1 MDQRRE
7 FFEQLMNDD
16 EIRTFLD
23 DKSLEAKERN
33 NFHPPLCEVFRKP
46 FTRLKAGDHNFFID
60 PEAKKELHSII
71 NNKVQYIVEDQT
83 GNIQSVENFNK
94 KRRIGIVFS
103 GGPSPGGHSVI
114 AGLFDAAQKANP
126 DSVIIGFLMG
136 LDGVIENESI
146 ELTKETVDHY
156 RNLGGF
162 TMIKTG
168 RAKIDSPE
176 KIRLS
181 RQTCKQLELDALV
194 IVGGDDSN
202 TNAAF
207 LAQELI
213 KDGIQVI
220 GVPKTIDGDVQ
231 VRDEDGNVLC
241 AISFGFHSA
250 ARSYAQQISHLCSDG
265 SSDVKYWHVCKVMG
279 RVASHIALEAALQTH
294 ANMTLIG
301 EDLINYV
308 DHKRL
313 LENNQE
319 GEIDFDAYGVT
330 LNQLSKIVSQAI
342 VRRARYGK
350 NHGILIIPEGILEF
364 INEIQKF
371 IIKLNTIIA
380 DFNNTHDKNFHAVF
394 TTLNEKLEYLNNLT
408 ENNKTFSIWNK
419 SDDEMFNEIPAFF
432 REDLLM
438 ERDTHGNFPFSLV
451 ETEKVLMGLVDEYL
465 NMLFKQGD
473 YKIGV
478 ERAYFERAMTKNGLA
493 PQEYGPI
500 LFEKYDDLT
509 QNYLLMKKPIICNKS
524 LKQILIQTG
533 KLKDFDDIHPALLKI
548 LKKAIPNFKTRLHFY
563 GYDGRGS
570 NPTRFDCMY
579 AYNLGHSVFSLV
591 ANGTTGQ
598 MAAIKNLEKGFD
610 HWEPIG
616 IPLAPLM
623 HLEERKGKLSL
634 VMEKSIVDT
643 ESPAF
648 KVVKSLRERWLAA
661 NESTDCYR
669 KPAPI
674 RFTGDTE
681 EDRPITLILNGSDT
695 LTNILTTE

>member
-1 MDQRRE
+1 MDQRLI
-7 FFEQLMNDD
+7 EQLMKDD
-16 EIRTFLD
+16 EIRIFLD

-33 NFHPPLCEVFRKP
+33 RFHPPLCEVFRKP
-46 FTRLKAGDHNFFID
+46 ITKLEEGNHGFFID
-60 PEAKKELHSII
+60 PEAKKKLSSII
-71 NNKVQYIVEDQT
+71 NNKVQYIVEDKSDDPQ
-83 GNIQSVENFNK
+83 IDEKYHK

-103 GGPSPGGHSVI
+103 GGPSPGGHNVI
-114 AGLFDAAQKANP
+114 SGLFDAAQKANP

-146 ELTKETVDHY
+146 ELKKEDVDHY

-162 TMIKTG
+162 TLIKTG

-176 KIRLS
+176 KIRFS
-181 RQTCKQLELDALV
+181 RQTCKDLELDALV

-213 KDGIQVI
+213 NDGIQVI

-294 ANMTLIG
+294 ANLTLIG

-313 LENNQE
+313 AENNKE

-330 LNQLSKIVSQAI
+330 LQQLSEIVSQAI
-342 VRRARYGK
+342 VRRAKYGK

-380 DFNNTHDKNFHAVF
+380 DFNNSNNKDFHTVLP
-394 TTLNEKLEYLNNLT
+394 TLNEKLDYLNKLV
-408 ENNKTFSIWNK
+408 ENNKAHSIWNK
-419 SDDEMFNEIPAFF
+419 NDNEMFNEIPAFF

-451 ETEKVLMGLVDEYL
+451 ETEKVLMGLVDEHL
-465 NMLFKQGD
+465 NKLIMQGD
-473 YKIGV
+473 YKIGI
-478 ERAYFERAMTKNGLA
+478 ERNYYEKTLKKGGLS

-500 LFEKYDDLT
+500 LFENYDDLA
-509 QNYLLMKKPIICNKS
+509 QKYLLMKKPIICNKS
-524 LKQILIQTG
+524 LKEIL
-533 KLKDFDDIHPALLKI
+533 LKANTLTDHEDLHPSLIKI
-548 LKKAIPNFKTRLHFY
+548 LKKSIPNFKTRLHFY

-570 NPTRFDCMY
+570 NPTRFDSMY
-579 AYNLGHSVFSLV
+579 AYNLGYSVFSLI
-591 ANGTTGQ
+591 ANGSTGQ
-598 MAAIKNLEKGFD
+598 MAAIKNLEKGFE

-643 ESPAF
+643 ESQAF
-648 KVVKSLRERWLAA
+648 RVVKSLREKWLAA
-661 NESTDCYR
+661 DESNDCYR

-681 EDRPITLILNGSDT
+681 EDRPITLILNGSDA
-695 LTNILTTE
+695 LKKV

>member
-1 MDQRRE
+1 MNLSHD
-7 FFEQLMNDD
+7 FFKQLMNDP
-16 EIRTFLD
+16 EIRTVLD

-33 NFHPPLCEVFRKP
+33 NFNPPLCDVFRKP
-46 FTRLKAGDHNFFID
+46 MTQLEKGNHNFFID
-60 PEAKKELHSII
+60 PEAKRQLPDII
-71 NNKVQYIVEDQT
+71 NSKVQYVTE
-83 GNIQSVENFNK
+83 GNTDDTHANEQFHK
-94 KRRIGIVFS
+94 KRRIGIAFS
-103 GGPSPGGHSVI
+103 GGPSPGGHNVI
-114 AGLFDAAQKANP
+114 AGIFDAAKKANP

-136 LDGVIENESI
+136 LDGVIESEAI
-146 ELTKETVDHY
+146 ELTKEDVDHY

-162 TMIKTG
+162 TIIKTG
-168 RAKIDSPE
+168 RAKINSPE
-176 KIRLS
+176 KLRLS
-181 RQTCKQLELDALV
+181 RQTCKDLQLDALV
-194 IVGGDDSN
+194 IIGGDDSN

-250 ARSYAQQISHLCSDG
+250 SRSYSQQISHLCSDG
-265 SSDVKYWHVCKVMG
+265 GSDVKYWHVCKVMG

-308 DHKRL
+308 DKKRL
-313 LENNQE
+313 ANSQHNN
-319 GEIDFDAYGVT
+319 EIDFDAYGVT
-330 LNQLSKIVSQAI
+330 LRQLSKIVSQAI

-350 NHGILIIPEGILEF
+350 NNGILIIPEGILEF

-371 IIKLNTIIA
+371 IIKLNTIIG
-380 DFNNTHDKNFHAVF
+380 DYNNTHQKDFHTAF
-394 TTLNEKLEYLNNLT
+394 PTLNDKLNYLKSIAEKNEPY
-408 ENNKTFSIWNK
+408 SIWNLH
-419 SDDEMFNEIPAFF
+419 DNEMFNEIPEFF

-451 ETEKVLMGLVDEYL
+451 ETERVLMGLVDDYL
-465 NMLFKQGD
+465 KELYHKGLFKLGIARS
-473 YKIGV
+473 YFKKI
-478 ERAYFERAMTKNGLA
+478 MNNSDLN

-500 LFEKYDDLT
+500 LFENYTNSNHHFLLLKKSIVSSSDL
-509 QNYLLMKKPIICNKS
+509 KKE
-524 LKQILIQTG
+524 LIQTE
-533 KLKDFDDIHPALLKI
+533 KLLEDNDIHPALLKI
-548 LKKAIPNFKTRLHFY
+548 FNKSIPNFKTRLHFY

-579 AYNLGHSVFSLV
+579 AYNLGNTAFSLI
-591 ANGTTGQ
+591 ANGITGQ
-598 MAAIKNLEKGFD
+598 MAAVKNLEKGFT

-643 ESPAF
+643 KSPAF
-648 KVVKSLRERWLAA
+648 QVVKKFREKWLAA
-661 NESTDCYR
+661 NDLPECYR
-669 KPAPI
+669 HPAPI

-681 EDRPITLILNGSDT
+681 EDRPITLILNGSNY
-695 LTNILTTE
+695 LKKILTKE

>member
-1 MDQRRE
+1 MDQTRYL
-7 FFEQLMNDD
+7 FEHLMNDD
-16 EIRTFLD
+16 EIRNVLD
-23 DKSLEAKERN
+23 DQSLEAKERN

-46 FTRLKAGDHNFFID
+46 ITQLRTGEHHFFID
-60 PEAKKELHSII
+60 PEAKKQLPDII
-71 NNKVQYIVEDQT
+71 DNKVQYLIEGQTDDLQAVEHF
-83 GNIQSVENFNK
+83 SR

-103 GGPSPGGHSVI
+103 GGPSPGGHNVI

-126 DSVIIGFLMG
+126 DSQIIGFLMG
-136 LDGVIENESI
+136 LDGVIENEAV

-168 RAKIDSPE
+168 RAKINSPE
-176 KIRLS
+176 KLSLS
-181 RQTCKQLELDALV
+181 RQTCKALELDALV

-308 DHKRL
+308 DKKL
-313 LENNQE
+313 LAKNQHH
-319 GEIDFDAYGVT
+319 GEINFDAYGVT
-330 LNQLSKIVSQAI
+330 LRQLSKIVSQAV
-342 VRRARYGK
+342 VRRARFGK
-350 NHGILIIPEGILEF
+350 NNGILIIPEGILEF

-380 DFNNTHDKNFHAVF
+380 DYKHVHGSDFHGAF
-394 TTLNEKLEYLNNLT
+394 PTLGEKLDYLKQLAHKNAPH
-408 ENNKTFSIWNK
+408 SIWNMR
-419 SDDEMFNEIPAFF
+419 DDAMFNEIPEFF

-465 NMLFKQGD
+465 KELFERGS
-473 YKIGV
+473 YKLGIA
-478 ERAYFERAMTKNGLA
+478 RAYYEKTLKHGGLS

-500 LFEKYDDLT
+500 LFEDYNDAT
-509 QNYLLMKKPIICNKS
+509 HNFILMKKIIIS
-524 LKQILIQTG
+524 EARLKTSLIQADKMTEN
-533 KLKDFDDIHPALLKI
+533 DDIHPVLLKI
-548 LKKAIPNFKTRLHFY
+548 LKKAIPDFKTRLHFY

-579 AYNLGHSVFSLV
+579 AYNLGNTAFNLIANSV
-591 ANGTTGQ
+591 TGQ
-598 MAAIKNLEKGFD
+598 MAAIKNLEKGFA

-643 ESPAF
+643 QSPAF

-661 NESTDCYR
+661 NASIDCYR

-681 EDRPITLILNGSDT
+681 EDRPITLILNGSES
-695 LTNILTTE
+695 LKKNLAKA